1 MIPSIFN
8 IFYYLTH
15 KITLK
20 DRNSCDSPF
29 FWKGSWNKR
38 KLLQGYRV
46 WQRLSWSLHAGV
58 LSLRPAWL
66 PLRMS
71 GTGGCWMG
79 TGGHPRLCFL
89 PLFWQ
94 VSTSY
99 AVCCFSIDMDV
110 LYGAQWLS
118 CVRLLDTLWTVAHQA
133 PLSMG
138 FPRQEYWS
146 DCHFLLQGIFP
157 TQG

>member
-38 KLLQGYRV
+38 TLLQGYRV
-46 WQRLSWSLHAGV
+46 RRRRSWEPACRCSLSEAGMV
-58 LSLRPAWL
+58 ATRNV
-66 PLRMS
+66 RS
-71 GTGGCWMG
+71 GWMG
-79 TGGHPRLCFL
+79 TGGHPWLCFL

-99 AVCCFSIDMDV
+99 AVCCFSMDMDG
-110 LYGAQWLS
+110 LHRAQWLS
-118 CVRLLDTLWTVAHQA
+118 CVRLHDPFWTVAHQA
-133 PLSMG
+133 PLPMG

-146 DCHFLLQGIFP
+146 GCHFFLQGIFP